1 MINQTEFTRRRLIS
15 LGALM
20 GGTLVA
26 APVLAGCSS
35 PSGPATTTG
44 TKSGNGGE
52 TTRDVITMGSAVD
65 VLNFDPYAQTT
76 NAIIVLRM
84 LNAWLLN
91 YDEDLKP
98 QLDTLES
105 YEISDD
111 RTSCTLRLRDDV
123 VFTTGKTMTADDVV
137 FAFERAMNP
146 ETGFNLAS
154 PSQIIESVS
163 TPEPLVVELQFKG
176 PTSQTLIEDLLVGQP
191 VVDMDHNSA
200 EGLATEPASAGPY
213 RLVNRTAGQSLTLEA
228 NPDWYR
234 GDVKTPNIELRIF
247 TDTRAM
253 TSGLESGALD
263 LAVYVPPR
271 DGQRLKESF
280 EYLDSYPGSATMLLR
295 VSAITA
301 PFDQKSLR
309 QALWHSVNRERIVQE
324 VLFGFGGAAALPWGP
339 NSPAQDDSYDDR
351 VQYDLEKAKTLLADV
366 SVTQGGAMVNG
377 SDPISISVMQIIQAD
392 LASIGFDLQIEQ
404 VDAATFQ
411 DRLVA
416 GEFGVVLGQ
425 MGGGQLSL
433 PRITQNS
440 LFRLSNNPLWP
451 DGTPPQAY
459 IDAIQTLTSEQ
470 DDSARQAAFD
480 ELNDVIVDEAW
491 AIGTYY
497 VPQLYMFTPELKDV
511 ARDHQNALVMH
522 EATF

>member
-1 MINQTEFTRRRLIS
+1 
-15 LGALM
+15 
-20 GGTLVA
+20 
-26 APVLAGCSS
+26 
-35 PSGPATTTG
+35 
-44 TKSGNGGE
+44 
-52 TTRDVITMGSAVD
+52 MGSAVD

-76 NAIIVLRM
+76 NAIIVLRL
-84 LNAWLLN
+84 LNAWLLT
-91 YDEDLKP
+91 YDEDLNP
-98 QLDTLES
+98 QLDTLAG
-105 YEISDD
+105 YELSDD
-111 RTSCTLRLRDDV
+111 RTTCTLKLRDDV
-123 VFTTGKTMTADDVV
+123 VFTTGKTMTAEDVV

-163 TPEPLVVELQFKG
+163 SPEPLLVELKFKG
-176 PTSQTLIEDLLVGQP
+176 PTSQTLVEDLLVGQP
-191 VVDMDHNSA
+191 VVDKDHNSA
-200 EGLATEPASAGPY
+200 EGLATTPASAGPY
-213 RLVNRTAGQSLTLEA
+213 RLVSRTAGQSLTLEA
-228 NPDWYR
+228 NPDWYGGEVETQR
-234 GDVKTPNIELRIF
+234 IELRIF
-247 TDTRAM
+247 TDTRAL

-271 DGQRLKESF
+271 DGQRLQEKF

-295 VSAITA
+295 VSAITP

-309 QALWHSVNRERIVQE
+309 QALWHSVNRDRIVEE

-351 VQYDLEKAKTLLADV
+351 VQYDLEAAKALLEDV
-366 SVTQGGAMVNG
+366 SVAAGAAMVNG

-416 GEFGVVLGQ
+416 GDFGVVLGQ

-451 DGTPPQAY
+451 DGVPPQAY
-459 IDAIQTLTSEQ
+459 VEAIETLTSEQ
-470 DDSARQAAFD
+470 DEKARQAAFD
-480 ELNDVIVDEAW
+480 QLNDVIVDEAW

-497 VPQLYMFTPELKDV
+497 VPQLYMFKPELKGV
-511 ARDHQNALVMH
+511 ARDHQNALVLDK
-522 EATF
+522 ASF